1 MFKLLLIVAML
12 VIGAQTGLAAE
23 EHGGWG
29 ALDLLGRILN
39 AAVLL
44 SLLAYVL
51 RGPLSSYLRV
61 RGEEIRRRLADAQ
74 RARAEAQNKLAEVE
88 ERMKRLDDEL
98 AEIRARAEHEAR
110 QDSERILAEA
120 EREGEKI
127 VAMAR
132 REIEGLMREA
142 RAELR
147 AYTAELS
154 ISLAERAIKREIN
167 QDDQRRIVV
176 RFLENITDGKK

>member
-1 MFKLLLIVAML
+1 MFKLLLIVVML
-12 VIGAQTGLAAE
+12 VIGARSGLAAE

-29 ALDLLGRILN
+29 GLDLLGRILN
-39 AAVLL
+39 AALL
-44 SLLAYVL
+44 FGLLAYVL

-74 RARAEAQNKLAEVE
+74 RARAEAQNKLAEIE

-98 AEIRARAEHEAR
+98 AEIRARAEREAR

-120 EREGEKI
+120 EREGERI

-142 RAELR
+142 RSELR

-154 ISLAERAIKREIN
+154 VSLAEQAIKREIN
-167 QDDQRRIVV
+167 RDDQRRIVA